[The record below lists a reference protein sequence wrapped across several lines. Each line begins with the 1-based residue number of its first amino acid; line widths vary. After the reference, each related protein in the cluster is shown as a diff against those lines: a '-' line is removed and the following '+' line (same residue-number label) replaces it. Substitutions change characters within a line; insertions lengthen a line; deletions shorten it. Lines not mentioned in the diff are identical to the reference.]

1 MAFWRT
7 GTGANQKEAPGPYVL
22 WKTAA
27 AKQAGIVADVRAH
40 RAHGGAVILV
50 AHFTDTLAE
59 LADRLDRDGLAW
71 EPLTDSPLIDGVQVG
86 EAGPASVYLLHSDL
100 LTVEALPVAPRTGAQ
115 PALVAV
121 AEMHGS
127 ADRCARVGWF
137 AEALPFKTRLRH
149 HVAMDDPFLR
159 PFVGEAAR
167 ILSVLGMKDDEN
179 ITHTTLDAAVN
190 KARQKVLRAAL
201 SDHPAE
207 TAEQWLQRNCPDLE
221 RRVR

>member
-7 GTGANQKEAPGPYVL
+7 GPGTSTKEAHGPYVV
-22 WKTAA
+22 WKTAP
-27 AKQAGIVADVRAH
+27 AKYAGIVADVRAH
-40 RAHGGAVILV
+40 QAQGGAVILV
-50 AHFTDTLAE
+50 AHFADTLAE
-59 LADRLDRDGLAW
+59 LADRVDCDGLAW
-71 EPLTDSPLIDGVQVG
+71 EPLTASPLIDSVQAGVPG
-86 EAGPASVYLLHSDL
+86 LASVYLLHSDL
-100 LTVEALPVAPRTGAQ
+100 LTVEALPSGPRTGAQ
-115 PALVAV
+115 PALLVV

-127 ADRCARVGWF
+127 ADRCTRVGWF

-167 ILSVLGMKDDEN
+167 ILTVLGMKDDEN
-179 ITHTTLDAAVN
+179 ITHRTLDAAVSR
-190 KARQKVLRAAL
+190 ARQKVLRAAL

-207 TAEQWLQRNCPDLE
+207 TAEEWLRVNCPDLE